1 MPKRIF
7 ADVRAV
13 RRIRDAGAVLLA
25 AALVAGFGAGTA
37 RAESWPSRPITL
49 IIPSSAG
56 GPADIPARMIADHVR
71 AALGQPLV
79 IENIAGAG
87 GSIAVTRVVRSAADG
102 YTVLMG
108 SFNSNVVTGAVYNL
122 PYDLQKDLEPV
133 TMMTSAPMWIV
144 GRNEFPAKSLGELTA
159 WLKANPEKA
168 TSAIVGVGTAA
179 HVCGLHFQNQ
189 TDTKLRFVPYRGG
202 GPAYQ
207 DLAAGHVDL
216 MCAEASATRALVT
229 SGKIKAFT
237 LMSKE
242 RWPGLPTV
250 PTAEE
255 QGVKGLYLSFWHA
268 TWVPK
273 GTPKD
278 VIEKLNKAIAGA
290 LAAPDVSAKLTAL
303 GLVLPKPEERSPA
316 FLAAHHAR
324 EIAQWWPVVKAA
336 NIKAKP

>member
-1 MPKRIF
+1 LARIT
-7 ADVRAV
+7 A
-13 RRIRDAGAVLLA
+13 A
-25 AALVAGFGAGTA
+25 AALVAAVSGAIQTGA
-37 RAESWPSRPITL
+37 SAQNWPTRPITL

-71 AALGQPLV
+71 ASLGQPLV

-87 GSIAVTRVVRSAADG
+87 GSIAVTRVVRSAPDG

-133 TMMTSAPMWIV
+133 ALMTSAPMWIV
-144 GRNEFPAKSLGELTA
+144 GRNTFPANSLSELTA
-159 WLKANPEKA
+159 WLKTNPEKA

-179 HVCGLHFQNQ
+179 HVCGLHFQSQ
-189 TDTKLRFVPYRGG
+189 TGTRLRFVPYRGG

-278 VIEKLNKAIAGA
+278 VIAKLNKAIEDA
-290 LAAPDVSAKLTAL
+290 LAEPDVTKRLTEI
-303 GLVLPKPEERSPA
+303 GLVLPKPDERSPA

-336 NIKAKP
+336 NIKAK